1 MLIKQKK
8 IQILLAS
15 LLIILCAFAAS
26 PLSAHAQETT
36 TEPENIGVSAICPDK
51 AEGSEEPQIQPN
63 SASRPTKVWN
73 LATKGK
79 YNFKGTIKNAGTT
92 LYTNYKF
99 KGKPNI
105 PLWVKIPETQS

>member
-8 IQILLAS
+8 IQILLAP

-26 PLSAHAQETT
+26 PLSAHAQEAT
-36 TEPENIGVSAICPDK
+36 TEPENIGVSAICPDE
-51 AEGSEEPQIQPN
+51 AEELEEPQIQPN

-79 YNFKGTIKNAGTT
+79 AHSIATIKSPKNKK
-92 LYTNYKF
+92 NYQF
-99 KGKPNI
+99 SISVSPTI
-105 PLWVKIPETQS
+105 FS